1 MMMNIIIDH
10 QLPGIIDQI
19 VNDNLNPQQ
28 VSVQNCRQEA
38 DDDDD
43 DDVDDAYEDDDDEMD
58 DYDVMMTMMMMVTMM
73 TKKINIRSFYIVM

>member
-28 VSVQNCRQEA
+28 VSAQNCRQEA
-38 DDDDD
+38 
-43 DDVDDAYEDDDDEMD
+43 DVDDAYEDDDDEID

>member
-1 MMMNIIIDH
+1 MMMNIIIDL

-28 VSVQNCRQEA
+28 VSVQNCQQEA
-38 DDDDD
+38 DEDDDT
-43 DDVDDAYEDDDDEMD
+43 DDAYEDDDDEMD
-58 DYDVMMTMMMMVTMM
+58 DYDVMMMMVMMM

>member
-1 MMMNIIIDH
+1 MMMNVIIDH

-28 VSVQNCRQEA
+28 VSAQNCRQEA
-38 DDDDD
+38 DEDDDG
-43 DDVDDAYEDDDDEMD
+43 DDAYEDDDDEMD